1 MLATGVGLEANFSGL
16 RVVCG
21 SCLVA
26 SSGFWRGGP
35 SAQKTR
41 VLGGRNAPLYHTGTT
56 QCCSYGLDDRQCHSN
71 GPISQVGQW
80 LHAISWRLHTRGK
93 ERQGYQRNGV
103 QTAREATSGLAG
115 CICSKSVP
123 MTRGWQGQVAVSQ
136 VRHAVFWRLLH
147 TRDKERQGDQRNG
160 GQSNRLGKQPA
171 VGLMGAYV
179 LNL

>member
-103 QTAREATSGLAG
+103 QTARKATSGLAG

-136 VRHAVFWRLLH
+136 VGGARRFLA
-147 TRDKERQGDQRNG
+147 TAAYQRQAGTAGVSKKRR
-160 GQSNRLGKQPA
+160 SNRLGKQP
-171 VGLMGAYV
+171 VGLLGAYV

>member
-103 QTAREATSGLAG
+103 QTARKATSGLAG

-136 VRHAVFWRLLH
+136 VRHAVSWRLLH
-147 TRDKERQGDQRNG
+147 TRGKERQGYQRNG
-160 GQSNRLGKQPA
+160 VQTA
-171 VGLMGAYV
+171 
-179 LNL
+179 

>member
-1 MLATGVGLEANFSGL
+1 MVWRCWRQGSGWRRISRVCAWFVG
-16 RVVCG
+16 RVLWPVRV
-21 SCLVA
+21 L
-26 SSGFWRGGP
+26 WRGGP

-103 QTAREATSGLAG
+103 QTARKATSGLAG

-136 VRHAVFWRLLH
+136 VRHAVSWRLLH
-147 TRDKERQGDQRNG
+147 TRGKERQGDQRNG
-160 GQSNRLGKQPA
+160 VQTA
-171 VGLMGAYV
+171 
-179 LNL
+179 